1 MSVAPLPERLPA
13 PSGRAPARSAPA
25 GVSPLAGLLWMTVAS
40 ALFAVMNVLVRLSS
54 ARVPW
59 IEVAAVRGL
68 VGAAVAVTAARA
80 RGVPLVIHDRRLGW
94 ARSLFGTG
102 ALLCGFYAMG
112 SPGMALGDAVTLQS
126 LSPIFVALLAPALLG
141 ERGGRRVWI
150 ATAAAFAGVAL
161 VAGPSFHVAAKPAVI
176 ATLGALLSA
185 MAMIWLRRLGR
196 RGESGAAAESPEA
209 IVAHFSMVAATTTTL
224 LALPVMRMPDAA
236 GAVMLASIGVTG
248 GLAQIAMT
256 RAYALERAAR
266 LGPVSYLGV
275 VLSHVGGALLLGE
288 ATGPAQLTGTALVV
302 GSGVVLAIAAMRD
315 ARGAA

>member
-1 MSVAPLPERLPA
+1 VLAIMSVAPLPQARPA
-13 PSGRAPARSAPA
+13 TAAPVGAA
-25 GVSPLAGLLWMTVAS
+25 SPLAGILWMTVAS

-54 ARVPW
+54 ACVPW
-59 IEVAAVRGL
+59 SEVAAVRGI
-68 VGAAVAVTAARA
+68 VGAAVAVAVART
-80 RGVPLVIHDRRLGW
+80 RGVALVIHDRRLGW

-150 ATAAAFAGVAL
+150 ATAAAFVGVAL
-161 VAGPSFHVAAKPAVI
+161 VAGPSFHVAARPAVI
-176 ATLGALLSA
+176 ATLGAFLSA

-196 RGESGAAAESPEA
+196 KGGSGAAAESPEA
-209 IVAHFSMVAATTTTL
+209 IVAHFSIVAATVTTL
-224 LALPVMRMPDAA
+224 LALRDPRAPDAI
-236 GAVMLASIGVTG
+236 GALMLASTGVTG

-275 VLSHVGGALLLGE
+275 VLSHAGGTLLLGE
-288 ATGPAQLTGTALVV
+288 PTGPAQLAGTALVV

-315 ARGAA
+315 ASR